1 MITRCY
7 LEITNVCNLNCVCAP
22 RLCRRAS
29 ESRIC
34 RLCFVINLL
43 YRLLESSIGLRPPSN
58 RIAFAARSDC
68 VRRPIRLRSPSG
80 QIASA
85 IYSYKHR
92 MYTLG
97 TKSDCNTYCWLL
109 RRPETSATAFCL
121 YRQFIFYCLLLS
133 ICHSL
138 PSRRICI

>member
-1 MITRCY
+1 M
-7 LEITNVCNLNCVCAP
+7 
-22 RLCRRAS
+22 
-29 ESRIC
+29 
-34 RLCFVINLL
+34 FD
-43 YRLLESSIGLRPPSN
+43 
-58 RIAFAARSDC
+58 RIAFAVQSDCVRRPIRLRSPSDQIASAVRSDC
-68 VRRPIRLRSPSG
+68 VRRPIRLRSPSD
-80 QIASA
+80 QIAFA

-92 MYTLG
+92 MYTLS
-97 TKSDCNTYCWLL
+97 TKSYSNTYCCLL

>member
-1 MITRCY
+1 M
-7 LEITNVCNLNCVCAP
+7 
-22 RLCRRAS
+22 
-29 ESRIC
+29 
-34 RLCFVINLL
+34 FD
-43 YRLLESSIGLRPPSN
+43 

-68 VRRPIRLRSPSG
+68 VRRPIGLRSPSDQIASAVQSDCVRRPIRLRSPSD

-85 IYSYKHR
+85 IYSYKYR
-92 MYTLG
+92 MYTLS
-97 TKSDCNTYCWLL
+97 TKSYSNTYCCLL

-138 PSRRICI
+138 PSRRFCI

>member
-1 MITRCY
+1 M
-7 LEITNVCNLNCVCAP
+7 
-22 RLCRRAS
+22 
-29 ESRIC
+29 
-34 RLCFVINLL
+34 FD
-43 YRLLESSIGLRPPSN
+43 

-68 VRRPIRLRSPSG
+68 VRRPIRLRSPSN

-85 IYSYKHR
+85 IYSYNHR
-92 MYTLG
+92 LYTLSI
-97 TKSDCNTYCWLL
+97 KSYSNTYCWLL

-133 ICHSL
+133 ICLSL